1 MAATRKAKPEIQ
13 PSLKA
18 KRDHWYQKLGEVAPG
33 IQIDR
38 MLKDVNSRKTSL
50 MHVDAE
56 CEDDIAQLLLGQLAD
71 LTKLAGDA
79 DEYLD
84 RQARMAMAN
93 TAHAHTVWKRTNVRA
108 EAERLLRGVRIDPT
122 QRVIVANK
130 IADKALSQCVKLTPD
145 RYQVPKDALDNLSI
159 ATRQGQ
165 SVFEDADLD
174 KYTTVDVLQAERYMI
189 ESLDK
194 TVQLGY
200 APGEGNQWLDQW
212 NKQMNAQGGYPL
224 ASDQQKAAAYV
235 LENPRLV
242 SSIIGPAGTGKTTTM
257 KAVAQAWQARYG
269 SGSVIGLATSKK
281 AVGELKGS
289 IGCESMT
296 IAKLLTINNPER
308 IMAAIQ
314 REGMLQQRLRNASNP
329 LERLFARI
337 HIAAQRVMDTSDTIR
352 PNQLII
358 VDEAGMVDTRNL
370 QWGHQTGGITWRESH
385 THRRSETARLRFRC
399 GRHARLRRPARQVR
413 AVDEPVEIHFEIRE
427 MGERSGRARIPATV
441 GGRGGS
447 DAPIA

>member
-1 MAATRKAKPEIQ
+1 
-13 PSLKA
+13 
-18 KRDHWYQKLGEVAPG
+18 
-33 IQIDR
+33 
-38 MLKDVNSRKTSL
+38 
-50 MHVDAE
+50 
-56 CEDDIAQLLLGQLAD
+56 
-71 LTKLAGDA
+71 
-79 DEYLD
+79 
-84 RQARMAMAN
+84 
-93 TAHAHTVWKRTNVRA
+93 
-108 EAERLLRGVRIDPT
+108 
-122 QRVIVANK
+122 
-130 IADKALSQCVKLTPD
+130 
-145 RYQVPKDALDNLSI
+145 
-159 ATRQGQ
+159 
-165 SVFEDADLD
+165 
-174 KYTTVDVLQAERYMI
+174 MI

-212 NKQMNAQGGYPL
+212 NKQMSAQGGYPL
-224 ASDQQKAAAYV
+224 APDQQKAASYV

-308 IMAAIQ
+308 IMASIQ

-337 HIAAQRVMDTSDTIR
+337 HIAAQRVMDTSGTIR

-370 QWGHQTGGITWRESH
+370 QWVT
-385 THRRSETARLRFRC
+385 RLSPR
-399 GRHARLRRPARQVR
+399 RRPRPGA
-413 AVDEPVEIHFEIRE
+413 A
-427 MGERSGRARIPATV
+427 ST
-441 GGRGGS
+441 S
-447 DAPIA
+447 DTSFHPCLAL